1 MGRRWQPYGW
11 RKHLQNNP
19 GSILS
24 QQQGTQL
31 HSPEK
36 ISGRNLSMDQQSA
49 ESFQSHYHS
58 CLSTSWTCACSQP
71 TVIREEKRETRQFS
85 RFGLTDFD
93 MRQITGERWW
103 NQLIKALR
111 TEKYLYAFVW
121 FACLLTIME
130 MAWVASK
137 QAPSVS
143 RVRWFSEKT
152 PTQGVSCFCLI
163 WNLQQ
168 LRQLLNMEPPA
179 TQATRLQAS
188 AALGAQLEWVLTMFT
203 LVPHKLG

>member
-130 MAWVASK
+130 MGWVASK

-143 RVRWFSEKT
+143 RVRGSVRKPQRKEFH
-152 PTQGVSCFCLI
+152 VF
-163 WNLQQ
+163 
-168 LRQLLNMEPPA
+168 A
-179 TQATRLQAS
+179 
-188 AALGAQLEWVLTMFT
+188 
-203 LVPHKLG
+203 